1 MAEKNYTPELHT
13 EKFELGI
20 IETNLPELRAYVDQS
35 LEKYRNLTYSDDEI
49 KQAKNDR
56 AKLNKLK
63 TQINDWRKQKEAEF
77 NEPFASVKTQ
87 CNEIVSLIGEVSG
100 EIDSQ
105 VKAYENNRKAQ
116 KKEEITAYWA
126 SIRVHNIPIDMVMDE
141 KWLNLT
147 CSEREWKTALE
158 NVKRRIT
165 ADLASFANYQD
176 VEMTDF
182 MITDYMKTLDVQQ
195 SLQNWQAQVE
205 AKERAEEAKRQAE
218 AVRAAREEK
227 ARQEAEAKAQREA
240 ETVTPEQPQTDDPR
254 DYLYSPTFKMIDLTY
269 DQAMALTNYMKT
281 NGLRFES
288 IAKEKRRK

>member
-1 MAEKNYTPELHT
+1 MSQNYTPELQIQ
-13 EKFELGI
+13 KFELGT
-20 IETNLPELRAYVDQS
+20 IETNLNELEIYVKES
-35 LEKYRNLTYSDDEI
+35 LKKYQNLTYTDDQIRE
-49 KQAKNDR
+49 AKVDR
-56 AKLNKLK
+56 KNLNSLSKK
-63 TQINDWRKQKEAEF
+63 INSWRIEKEKEF
-77 NEPFASVKTQ
+77 MEPFLNVKNQ
-87 CNEIVSLIGEVSG
+87 CRRITDSIDEVSG

-126 SIRVHNIPIDMVMDE
+126 SIRVHNIPIDMVMEE
-141 KWLNLT
+141 KWLNVT

-240 ETVTPEQPQTDDPR
+240 ETVTPEETKADGPR

-269 DQAMALTNYMKT
+269 DQAMALTNYMKE